1 LFQEAE
7 TVLPPNQMQNWN
19 RKVLQL
25 MDESETPNLTKQ
37 LCETIFQ
44 RLARRRIRD
53 PRKFQMREG
62 PEFSVFMDELLERYP
77 EQDVKELL
85 YDDSFFTL
93 TYEVARAQ

>member
-1 LFQEAE
+1 LIKYLE

-25 MDESETPNLTKQ
+25 MDESEHPNLTKQ

-44 RLARRRIRD
+44 RLTRRRIRD
-53 PRKFQMREG
+53 AKKFQMREG
-62 PEFSVFMDELLERYP
+62 PEFSVFLDELNDRYP

-85 YDDSFFTL
+85 
-93 TYEVARAQ
+93 